1 MEKMKKMLAILL
13 AAAMVLSLAA
23 CTNTPSTSKSEE
35 ATTSENTTK
44 AEPTTEAPTTVP
56 ETTEVPEST
65 VDPNGTH
72 TVKDHAGNDVEVP
85 NTVERIAVCDIYPLP
100 SILAVF
106 FDSAEK
112 IVGMA
117 PQSMAAA
124 KNSLLGQVYP
134 EILKANT
141 EFTDGTN
148 VNIEELLKL
157 DTDVVFYNAGNKE
170 LGEQLKNAGLCAVA
184 ISAGKWKY
192 DAIATLNGWID
203 TFDQIIPQNDKKE
216 KVEAYAKDVYDEVT
230 KRVSTLKDE
239 EKENVFFLFQ
249 YTDTNMLTNGNPSF
263 GSWWS
268 EAIGAKNVVTD
279 TTEKNSL
286 KTDMEQVYAW
296 DPSVIFITNFTQA
309 KADDIYNNTIG
320 TYDWSPV
327 NAVKNKR
334 VYKMPLGMYRS
345 YTAGVDAPIAL
356 WWLAKACYPTLFE
369 DIDITEKT
377 VGYYQDVFGIT
388 LTAEQA
394 NSIFD
399 PDPNAGIMK

>member
-1 MEKMKKMLAILL
+1 MEKMKKIIAILL

-23 CTNTPSTSKSEE
+23 CTNSQGTSKSEE

-44 AEPTTEAPTTVP
+44 EETTTEAPETTP

-134 EILKANT
+134 EILNADT
-141 EFTDGTN
+141 AFTDGTN

-203 TFDQIIPQNDKKE
+203 TFDQIIPQNEKKE
-216 KVEAYAKDVYDEVT
+216 KVEEYAKSVYDEVS
-230 KRVSTLKDE
+230 KRVSALKDE
-239 EKENVFFLFQ
+239 EKEKVFFLFQ

-279 TTEKNSL
+279 QTEKNSL
-286 KTDMEQVYAW
+286 KADMEQVYAW

-309 KADDIYNNTIG
+309 KADDLYNNTIG

-327 NAVKNKR
+327 DAVKNRR

-356 WWLAKACYPTLFE
+356 WWLAKACYPALFE

-377 VGYYQDVFGIT
+377 IGYYQDVFGIT

>member
-1 MEKMKKMLAILL
+1 MEKMKKIIAILL

-23 CTNTPSTSKSEE
+23 CTNSPGTSKSEE

-44 AEPTTEAPTTVP
+44 EETTTEAPETTP

-134 EILKANT
+134 EILNADT
-141 EFTDGTN
+141 AFTDGTN

-203 TFDQIIPQNDKKE
+203 TFDQIIPQNEKKE
-216 KVEAYAKDVYDEVT
+216 KVEEYAKSVYDEVS
-230 KRVSTLKDE
+230 KRVSALKDE
-239 EKENVFFLFQ
+239 EKEKVFFLFQ

-279 TTEKNSL
+279 QTEKNSL
-286 KTDMEQVYAW
+286 KADMEQVYAW

-309 KADDIYNNTIG
+309 KADDLYNNTIG

-327 NAVKNKR
+327 DAVKNRR

-356 WWLAKACYPTLFE
+356 WWLAKACYPALFE

-377 VGYYQDVFGIT
+377 IGYYQDVFGIT

>member
-1 MEKMKKMLAILL
+1 MEKMKKIIAILL

-23 CTNTPSTSKSEE
+23 CTNSPGTSKSEE

-44 AEPTTEAPTTVP
+44 EETTTEAPETTP

-134 EILKANT
+134 EILNADT
-141 EFTDGTN
+141 AFTDGTN

-203 TFDQIIPQNDKKE
+203 TFDQIIPQNEKKE
-216 KVEAYAKDVYDEVT
+216 KVEEYAKSVYDEVS
-230 KRVSTLKDE
+230 KRVSALRDE
-239 EKENVFFLFQ
+239 EKEKVFFLFQ

-279 TTEKNSL
+279 QTEKNSL
-286 KTDMEQVYAW
+286 KADMEQVYAW

-309 KADDIYNNTIG
+309 KADDLYNNTIG

-327 NAVKNKR
+327 DAVKNRR

-356 WWLAKACYPTLFE
+356 WWLAKACYPALFE

-377 VGYYQDVFGIT
+377 IGYYQDVFGIT